1 MASHHRPIEHPG
13 VKGHPAKADTRAVS
27 ASRRRSWRDQ
37 PKLTWGAAGVA
48 EEGNMTV
55 EVDEAIENDVWR
67 LSIDMPACYISIQ
80 IDSREQ
86 LTKLLKFLDMVVPT
100 YPLPPSGE
108 FQMGRPVATW
118 VWDDETSGRLFLWL
132 NRTGK
137 HSIRA
142 ELDRQQA
149 ACIRAALVEATR
161 PA

>member
-1 MASHHRPIEHPG
+1 
-13 VKGHPAKADTRAVS
+13 
-27 ASRRRSWRDQ
+27 RRSWRDQ

-48 EEGNMTV
+48 QEGNMTV
-55 EVDEAIENDVWR
+55 EVDEATENNVWK

-80 IDSREQ
+80 IDSSEQ
-86 LTKLLKFLDMVVPT
+86 LTKLLKFLDMAVPT

-142 ELDRQQA
+142 ELDRQQV
-149 ACIRAALVEATR
+149 ACIRAALLAAKRTGL
-161 PA
+161 